1 MKFVRW
7 DNYFFKENIICILL
21 RHPVRDQ
28 YNAVDVDVDVDLDWL
43 SLFLG
48 VPRTASVGAWENCK
62 YYHFPPHYFC
72 NHIRDT
78 ILFVTIL
85 NQVGAGNY
93 NDAEYEVEE
102 SEGEE

>member
-7 DNYFFKENIICILL
+7 DNYFSKENIICNLL
-21 RHPVRDQ
+21 RHPLHDQ
-28 YNAVDVDVDVDLDWL
+28 YNAVDVDLDWL

-62 YYHFPPHYFC
+62 YYHFPPNYFC

-93 NDAEYEVEE
+93 NDAEYEVDE